1 MCFSFQINQ
10 TSGEIQ
16 TSVSLDR
23 ETVNRHMLTVVAA
36 DNDSPESLSSQVEV
50 LVLVEDVNDNP
61 PVFVEKEYS
70 LSLSLYTQ
78 PGLLLRVN
86 VRQVLCFW
94 VKNGLCFILFW
105 TIKCDSHYVAI
116 YLSYTKESRSFI
128 TTP

>member
-1 MCFSFQINQ
+1 MCFSFRINQ

-16 TSVSLDR
+16 TSVPLDR

-36 DNDSPESLSSQVEV
+36 DNGSPESLSSEVEV

-61 PVFVEKEYS
+61 PVFVQKEYS

-86 VRQVLCFW
+86 VRHLLCDLEPF
-94 VKNGLCFILFW
+94 FEP
-105 TIKCDSHYVAI
+105 A
-116 YLSYTKESRSFI
+116 SRHAHKVPLQMISVRINRAFKLRV
-128 TTP
+128 